1 MATTPDPKKA
11 AQNARTKLI
20 VFAIVVVGLL
30 ALMAGTKSWTP
41 RLGLDL
47 RGGTT
52 ITLTA
57 TDAQNGGR
65 VNPDSLRV
73 AADIITKRVDSLGV
87 GESSVTVQ
95 GDRQIEVSVPNISG
109 DELIELVGSTARLN
123 FRGVYYY
130 MPAESIAEQP
140 TTDPSASP
148 SASASASPTAA
159 ASTAGRR
166 VAPELPPEPPPSFTP
181 RPTQQEGELPPID
194 SRMAYQ
200 PSEQDLT
207 EFQDFKCGQE
217 FPDVEGQPLI
227 ACDEKGEYKYLL
239 GPVLISGERLTDA
252 QAGIPQGQLRWV
264 VSLQLDDQGSKDFQT
279 VSSQLISQQ
288 EPRNQFAIV
297 LDSKVLMAPRMEA
310 QINDGRAQ
318 ISGDNI
324 NEESARTLA
333 STLRYGALPV
343 NLSVDSVDTIS
354 PTLGG
359 EQLRAGL
366 IAGLIG
372 LGLVVVWSLL
382 YYRGLTLVVV
392 GSLIAAAAV
401 TYAVL
406 VLLGDAVGF
415 ALNLPGIAG
424 AIVAIGVTADSFIVY
439 FERIRDEIREGHN
452 LRYSIESGWTKA
464 RNTVLMADGVQLL
477 AAVVLYILSVGGVK
491 GFAFTLGVTTAI
503 DLFLMFFLT
512 HPLMHLLGRTKF
524 FGEGHP
530 WSGFDPEHLGVSRES
545 LLGRRRKT
553 GSAAKSA
560 RKSTKT
566 AELGKHASKPAK
578 ASTTQVDSER
588 AKATGSTA
596 VALAELSDDAATA
609 SAVDDRV
616 AVVADHDEPA
626 KTAQPSTDP
635 GADEADQAG
644 ADSEDE
650 VR

>member
-1 MATTPDPKKA
+1 MATPPDPKKA
-11 AQNARTKLI
+11 AQIARNKLI
-20 VFAIVVVGLL
+20 VFLVVVAGLL

-57 TDAQNGGR
+57 TDAQNADR

-73 AADIITKRVDSLGV
+73 AADIIAKRVDSLGV

-95 GDRQIEVSVPNISG
+95 GDRQIEVSVPNVSG

-130 MPAESIAEQP
+130 MPAESIKQP
-140 TTDPSASP
+140 SSEPSTTPSTSP
-148 SASASASPTAA
+148 SPTAA

-166 VAPELPPEPPPSFTP
+166 VAPELPPEPPPSATP
-181 RPTQQEGELPPID
+181 RPTEQVGDLEPID
-194 SRMAYQ
+194 TRMAYQ
-200 PSEQDLT
+200 PSEQDLA
-207 EFQDFKCGQE
+207 EFQDFKCGME

-279 VSSQLISQQ
+279 VSSHLIGQQ

-324 NEESARTLA
+324 DEDSARTLA
-333 STLRYGALPV
+333 STLRYGALPI
-343 NLSVDSVDTIS
+343 NLTVDSVDTIS

-366 IAGLIG
+366 IAGVIG
-372 LGLVVVWSLL
+372 LLLVVLWSLL
-382 YYRGLTLVVV
+382 YYRGLTLVVI
-392 GSLIAAAAV
+392 GSLLAAAGV

-424 AIVAIGVTADSFIVY
+424 AIVAIGVTADSFVVY

-477 AAVVLYILSVGGVK
+477 AAGVLYVLSVGGVK

-512 HPLMHLLGRTKF
+512 HPLMNLLGRTKF

-530 WSGFDPEHLGVSRES
+530 WSGFDPEHLGVSREA
-545 LLGRRRKT
+545 LLGRRRRSTGTSQKKT
-553 GSAAKSA
+553 KATVNRNKSA
-560 RKSTKT
+560 D
-566 AELGKHASKPAK
+566 EASKPKTKTK
-578 ASTTQVDSER
+578 A
-588 AKATGSTA
+588 AALIGGSTA
-596 VALAELSDDAATA
+596 VALEDLSATDAVAE
-609 SAVDDRV
+609 
-616 AVVADHDEPA
+616 HDVEA
-626 KTAQPSTDP
+626 KL
-635 GADEADQAG
+635 ADEAESDVDEVTLDRPADQTASDQLG
-644 ADSEDE
+644 VDREDE
-650 VR
+650 AR